1 MRIKP
6 TDRQV
11 VVDLETLSTRPNSCI
26 VSIGAV
32 AFNLQDGILDNFF
45 INVDASS
52 SKSHGLHIDPNTIE
66 WWQKQ
71 SKEAQRAWQKD
82 PQSLEYALEKFAEFY
97 EKGNPIWGNGSSF
110 DITILESAYYAVG
123 WDKDKQYGDHL
134 PWKFWDIYDMRTLT
148 SILGRKLEKTGVN
161 HNALDDAMAEAKLL
175 IEMLK
180 S

>member
-11 VVDLETLSTRPNSCI
+11 VVDLETLSTRPNACI

-32 AFNLQDGILDNFF
+32 AFNLQDGILDEFF
-45 INVDASS
+45 INVDATS
-52 SKSHGLHIDPNTIE
+52 SKSYGLHLDSNTIA

-71 SKEAQRAWQKD
+71 SIEAQKSWQKD
-82 PQSLEYALEKFAEFY
+82 PQPLEYALEKFAEFY
-97 EKGNPIWGNGSSF
+97 QPGNPIWGNGSSF
-110 DITILESAYYAVG
+110 DITILESAYYAIG
-123 WDKDKQYGDHL
+123 WEKGKEYGMHL

-148 SILGRKLEKTGVN
+148 NVLGKKIQKTGIN
-161 HNALDDAMAEAKLL
+161 HNALYDSIAEAKLL